1 LSAAGCSS
9 RPGRLH
15 EIAPGRLA
23 DLVAYSADPFTVDI
37 DQLPQLTP
45 ALTMVGGRAVHDPD
59 GRVGWN
65 PTSTGTCGLAC
76 GAVLLITL
84 GAAHVT
90 PTQEATSYVVYG
102 FLLGLTALPWSC
114 CSQAT

>member
-1 LSAAGCSS
+1 
-9 RPGRLH
+9 
-15 EIAPGRLA
+15 
-23 DLVAYSADPFTVDI
+23 
-37 DQLPQLTP
+37 LTP

>member
-1 LSAAGCSS
+1 
-9 RPGRLH
+9 
-15 EIAPGRLA
+15 
-23 DLVAYSADPFTVDI
+23 
-37 DQLPQLTP
+37 
-45 ALTMVGGRAVHDPD
+45 MVGGRGGPDPD
-59 GRVGWN
+59 GPGGWD
-65 PTSTGTCGLAC
+65 TTTTGTCGLAC

-90 PTQEATSYVVYG
+90 PPQEATSYVVYG